1 MGGGLR
7 CFRLICPPIES
18 TFMSDLT
25 PSDATK
31 AGATV
36 IKARGRDGRWTTV
49 LLFLPPAL
57 LLFTLFVFLPLIE
70 GGQYAGYKWS
80 GYGEG
85 PTDWRGMR
93 NFETL
98 SGNSTFLRSFNN
110 TLIFVAVAILI
121 QIPLGMAMALM
132 IYRKTWANTIFR
144 LVFFVPFILAEVA
157 TGLIWSF
164 IFDGDYGVTSIFSTW
179 FDWEKVF
186 PLSDRTWALPV
197 LLFVFVWKYFGFH
210 MMIFIAALQSIPE
223 DLIEASRIDGAKP
236 GQIVRYVQIPLL
248 KPAIA
253 VSVFFAVVGSL
264 QLFDLIIPLTRGG
277 PSNTT
282 HTLVSYL
289 YNFGLVRQKVGFGSA
304 VGVVLFVVSFIFAI
318 TYRATV
324 MKARTE
330 Q

>member
-1 MGGGLR
+1 
-7 CFRLICPPIES
+7 
-18 TFMSDLT
+18 MSDLT
-25 PSDATK
+25 PSGAAK

-36 IKARGRDGRWTTV
+36 IKARGRDGRWATV